1 MTNMTYFLLLTEHN
15 LRHERGCVQCN
26 VGTMVMHMVHTQG
39 LSAIDLN
46 LLVVLRALL
55 SERHVTRAA
64 KRVGLSQSATSH
76 ALSRLRELYADP
88 LLVRSGR
95 TLALTPRA
103 VRLLPALERGLG
115 ELERVVADEPEFEP
129 STARRSFSIGM
140 GDYLQALIA
149 GPLLRQIA
157 ALSPGIDLSLV
168 VFPNL
173 RELVES
179 GAVDLALGISSGVSS
194 AYSHE
199 PLLEEG
205 FVCMV
210 RREHPQ
216 IKKAPSLDKY
226 LAQRHV
232 VVAPAGT
239 PGSLVDTALA
249 RRGLERRVALRVT
262 NFLIAPVVVSE
273 TDLVN
278 TMPTRLARQFAKIYP
293 LRLLPPPL
301 ELPRFEHC
309 MFWHP
314 RLDHDPAQRWLRDFV
329 ARVVKAC

>member
-1 MTNMTYFLLLTEHN
+1 MM
-15 LRHERGCVQCN
+15 
-26 VGTMVMHMVHTQG
+26 MHTVHDRI

-64 KRVGLSQSATSH
+64 ARVGLSQSATSH
-76 ALSRLRELYADP
+76 ALSRLRELYDDP

-95 TLALTPRA
+95 ALTLTSRA
-103 VRLLPALERGLG
+103 ARLLPALERGLSA
-115 ELERVVADEPEFEP
+115 LENVVAGEPEFEP
-129 STARRSFSIGM
+129 SSARRTFTIGM
-140 GDYLQALIA
+140 ADYMQALIA
-149 GPLLRQIA
+149 GSLLRELA
-157 ALSPGIDLSLV
+157 TRAPGIDLAIV

-179 GAVDLALGISSGVSS
+179 GAIDLGVGISGPTTRMW
-194 AYSHE
+194 SHE
-199 PLLEEG
+199 PLFKEG

-210 RREHPQ
+210 RRDHPE

-239 PGSLVDTALA
+239 PGSRVDTVLA
-249 RRGLERRVALRVT
+249 QRGLQRRVALRVT
-262 NFLIAPVVVSE
+262 NFLIAPVVVCE
-273 TDLVN
+273 TDFIN
-278 TMPTRLARQFAKIYP
+278 TMPTRLARQLAKSYP
-293 LRLLPPPL
+293 LRLVPPPFEL
-301 ELPRFEHC
+301 EQFEHC

-314 RLDHDPAQRWLRDFV
+314 RNDQDPAQRWLRGIV
-329 ARVVKAC
+329 AEVSKAV